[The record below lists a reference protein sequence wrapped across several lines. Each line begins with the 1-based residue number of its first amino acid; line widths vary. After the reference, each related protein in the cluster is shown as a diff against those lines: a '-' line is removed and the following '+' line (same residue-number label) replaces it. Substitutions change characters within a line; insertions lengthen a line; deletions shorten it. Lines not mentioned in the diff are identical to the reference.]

1 MLRNLGIPFVSC
13 YLFFSVYY
21 IFVVEAMALFDKNF
35 EELKKFREDPRMVK
49 ALKNYTILSKKEFL
63 NWFTPAPDAT
73 RSRTTNKIKEAN
85 SKLIQ
90 ELLNE
95 VCQNA
100 IGASYAR
107 DTFSRV
113 MPKRAHENIPPT
125 NKYDDETQ
133 RIRTAYWFD
142 SSKDNNYDI
151 IVAVNKDTLHDS
163 SATIQDKIKSV
174 ASFLIT
180 ELGECKKKPQTIS
193 VNLICSRRGSPIKAY
208 HMLGAMLYCIK
219 ADTKYDQEAVLEL
232 AGSYMN
238 IPGFIS
244 YSRIGF
250 DRDGTL
256 FGNDCFPE
264 IDLLPMSVNL
274 DFVEPNDIINYASA
288 TVTRKDVTDDSNIYL
303 GYLHKNQKPETQ
315 EALSQLGIFLHKI
328 KLNQDKKKD
337 PLSKSLFGNQK
348 LTKKDKEAIVLEH
361 IRSKT
366 PKNTPGIGLTSP
378 LLRKQKSKTKSLVK
392 SAKKIFEQKVHESA
406 SESRKRSRSKSQT
419 RSQPKKKLRRSNST
433 PSKSKASKSKASKS
447 KDQPSRVVTRSKR
460 AKQVKMASQSKK
472 AIQRRKR
479 SRRDMERAGF

>member
-1 MLRNLGIPFVSC
+1 
-13 YLFFSVYY
+13 
-21 IFVVEAMALFDKNF
+21 MALFDKNF
-35 EELKKFREDPRMVK
+35 EKLKEFREDPRMVK

-63 NWFTPAPDAT
+63 NWFTPAPEPT
-73 RSRTTNKIKEAN
+73 RSKTAKTIKKAN

-113 MPKRAHENIPPT
+113 MPQRVHENIPPT
-125 NKYDDETQ
+125 NKYDNETQ

-142 SSKDNNYDI
+142 SSKDNNYDL

-163 SATIQDKIKSV
+163 TATIQDKIKSV

-180 ELGECKKKPQTIS
+180 ELGECKKKPKTIS

-219 ADTKYDQEAVLEL
+219 ADTKYDREAILEL

-274 DFVEPNDIINYASA
+274 DFVDREEILDYASA
-288 TVTRKDVTDDSNIYL
+288 TVTRKDVTDESNLYL

-406 SESRKRSRSKSQT
+406 SSSRKRSRSKSQT

-433 PSKSKASKSKASKS
+433 LSKSKA
-447 KDQPSRVVTRSKR
+447 QPSRAMTRSKS
-460 AKQVKMASQSKK
+460 AKQVKTASQSKK
-472 AIQRRKR
+472 ALQRHKR

>member
-1 MLRNLGIPFVSC
+1 MS
-13 YLFFSVYY
+13 
-21 IFVVEAMALFDKNF
+21 LFDKHF
-35 EELKKFREDPRMVK
+35 EKLKEFREDPRMVK
-49 ALKNYTILSKKEFL
+49 ALKNEKTSKSYTILSKKEFL

-85 SKLIQ
+85 SKLV
-90 ELLNE
+90 NE
-95 VCQNA
+95 ILSKVCSRK
-100 IGASYAR
+100 IGPGYAR
-107 DTFSRV
+107 GSLSRV
-113 MPKRAHENIPPT
+113 VPKRVHENIPPD
-125 NKYDDETQ
+125 NKYDKETQ
-133 RIRTAYWFD
+133 KIRTDYDFD
-142 SSKDNNYDI
+142 HSIEGKFDL
-151 IVAVNKDTLHDS
+151 IVAVDKEILEKP
-163 SATIQDKIKSV
+163 SATTEEKIKAV

-180 ELGECKKKPQTIS
+180 ELGECKKKPNTIS
-193 VNLICSRRGSPIKAY
+193 VNLICSRGGVSATQ
-208 HMLGAMLYCIK
+208 MLGAMMYCIK
-219 ADTKYDQEAVLEL
+219 ADTTYDQEAILEL
-232 AGSYMN
+232 ADSYN
-238 IPGFIS
+238 NHSGFFS
-244 YSRIGF
+244 YTRAGF

-264 IDLLPMSVNL
+264 IDLLPMSVNI
-274 DFVEPNDIINYASA
+274 DFLEPNDIINYASVA
-288 TVTRKDVTDDSNIYL
+288 IKRKDANDESNLYL
-303 GYLHKNQKPETQ
+303 GYLHKNQSTETQ

-447 KDQPSRVVTRSKR
+447 KSKSKDQPSRVVTRSKR

-472 AIQRRKR
+472 AIQRSKR